1 MRLTVTGASGLIGSA
16 LVARL
21 SARGD
26 EVTVL
31 TRAPERAR
39 AALQVQAVAWDLS
52 SEAAPA
58 EALEGRDAVI
68 HLAGENIAQRWSA
81 GAKRAIR
88 DSRLTGTSNLLAG
101 LQEIDTAAGEVRP
114 RVLVSSSAIGYYGPH
129 GEEPLDEDAP
139 AGEGFLAQ
147 TCAEWEARAERAR
160 ELQMRVVQI
169 RTGVVLARGGGALAK
184 MLLPFRLGLGGPI
197 AGGEQYMSWIHLDD
211 LIEMLLTAVGQ
222 EDWSGP
228 VNATAPEPVSNDE
241 FSRVLAGIL
250 HRPALMAIPAF
261 ALRALYGEMAQVLT
275 SGARVLPAK
284 ALVLGYEFRHPH
296 LSEALR
302 STIG

>member
-21 SARGD
+21 RARGD

-31 TRAPERAR
+31 SRDPERAR
-39 AALQVQAVAWDLS
+39 AALQVPALAWELS

-58 EALEGRDAVI
+58 AALQGRDAVI
-68 HLAGENIAQRWSA
+68 HLAGEPIAQRWSA
-81 GAKRAIR
+81 GVKRAIR

-101 LQEIDTAAGEVRP
+101 LREIDTAAGQVRP

-139 AGEGFLAQ
+139 AGGGFLAR
-147 TCAEWEARAERAR
+147 TCAEWEARAEQAR

-169 RTGVVLARGGGALAK
+169 RTGVVLSRSGGALAK

-197 AGGEQYMSWIHLDD
+197 AGGQQYMSWILLDD
-211 LIEMLLTAVGQ
+211 
-222 EDWSGP
+222 
-228 VNATAPEPVSNDE
+228 
-241 FSRVLAGIL
+241 
-250 HRPALMAIPAF
+250 
-261 ALRALYGEMAQVLT
+261 RAAQQ
-275 SGARVLPAK
+275 R
-284 ALVLGYEFRHPH
+284 
-296 LSEALR
+296 
-302 STIG
+302 